1 MAISHFIITALPE
14 NVISKIGLVD
24 IVIGQ
29 LYDIAMESNL
39 KFERISELD
48 GFYLSESVKFKAY
61 DQTLQKYGNEAEIDI
76 TWKENDLGVLPSS
89 TISNQQMI
97 NLEQLNMLNT
107 LPINSSVEFIEIVDI
122 FGVKNLKH
130 NGSLVVP
137 GQRLEP
143 KDLLNAIY
151 SVNAEG
157 GGSPYFILTYKV
169 GRNNTLEDD
178 EFTFTVNVESFAE
191 LSIFSQTSSTTIE
204 DFDDG
209 SGGIVQHNVIQE
221 TILLNI
227 RKGYQNGTAEMEF
240 VINSPFLTA
249 SSVDKQSEI
258 RMEINGIESLYI
270 SNQTVNNIV
279 NLDEN

>member
-227 RKGYQNGTAEMEF
+227 RKLF
-240 VINSPFLTA
+240 H
-249 SSVDKQSEI
+249 
-258 RMEINGIESLYI
+258 
-270 SNQTVNNIV
+270 
-279 NLDEN
+279 